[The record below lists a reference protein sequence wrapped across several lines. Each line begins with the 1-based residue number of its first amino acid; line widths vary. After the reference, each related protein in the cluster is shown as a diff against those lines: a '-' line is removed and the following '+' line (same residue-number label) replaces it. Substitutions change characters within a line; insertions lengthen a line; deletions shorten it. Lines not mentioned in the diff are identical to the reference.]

1 MLKMYSNCNSK
12 KEYRN
17 TAIAIKERMEKFL
30 IQTQKENQEKSE
42 EKQREYQHKQMEYQ
56 KEMEQKQLK
65 YQKEMEEK
73 QLEFQ
78 KQVLELTSRG
88 KSIENK
94 FSFSQN
100 TIWSAIEN
108 FSYSPEE
115 DITFASYFRRSVKFQ
130 LDSRSDLTIIN
141 LQIWKKLG

>member
-1 MLKMYSNCNSK
+1 
-12 KEYRN
+12 
-17 TAIAIKERMEKFL
+17 MEKLL
-30 IQTQKENQEKSE
+30 IQTQEKSE
-42 EKQREYQHKQMEYQ
+42 EKQREYQQKQLDYQ
-56 KEMEQKQLK
+56 QKQLK

-88 KSIENK
+88 NSIENE

-108 FSYSPEE
+108 FSYSAEE
-115 DITFASYFRRSVKFQ
+115 KRNSCVIF
-130 LDSRSDLTIIN
+130 
-141 LQIWKKLG
+141 